1 MTRTVVRYTT
11 RPERTEENQRLI
23 EAVFQELAAKT
34 PDGVRYL
41 VLKVGDGSFVHFV
54 ETSEGASPLPGLPA
68 FRSFQSGIKD
78 RCLEPPQA
86 GEATIVGNYRML
98 AE

>member
-11 RPERTEENQRLI
+11 RPERTEENQQLI

-54 ETSEGASPLPGLPA
+54 EVEGEVHPLRGLAA
-68 FRSFQSGIKD
+68 FQAFQSGARE
-78 RCLEPPQA
+78 RCLEGPQSA
-86 GEATIVGNYRML
+86 PATIVGNYRML
-98 AE
+98 R